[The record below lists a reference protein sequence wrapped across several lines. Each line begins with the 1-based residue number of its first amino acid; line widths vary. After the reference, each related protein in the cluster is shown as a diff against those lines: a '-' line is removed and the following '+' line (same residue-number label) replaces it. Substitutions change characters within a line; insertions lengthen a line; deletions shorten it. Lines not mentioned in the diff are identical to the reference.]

1 MTTDNISKILTAA
14 GKVDKFSSVTA
25 FNSWKQNVHRLL
37 KFYPIPKDQQLD
49 LLYLLVN
56 GEILEK
62 VTRAQCSTVD
72 SFWVT
77 LENSYGQALNNDD
90 SDNLFNLIVPPKSV
104 TTMTGYITHFD
115 EYIRRFDNDIFSE
128 QAQIRLFLFPLN
140 PIIADAV
147 RTQQLKSVEQ
157 VKRLAISNATMVGDK
172 IFRSLTNFNST
183 AFFNSANNNITN
195 NKNTALATNKNKC
208 SYCQKLGHLISECR
222 KRKSDLMWKNQ
233 RNKQYRKT
241 RRTGRYDNKGA
252 RKGFI
257 DITDESK
264 N

>member
-72 SFWVT
+72 NFWVT
-77 LENSYGQALNNDD
+77 LENSYGQSLHNDD

-128 QAQIRLFLFPLN
+128 KAQIRLFLFPLN

-172 IFRSLTNFNST
+172 IFRTEANFRST
-183 AFFNSANNNITN
+183 VFANTN
-195 NKNTALATNKNKC
+195 NKETKDKDNIPTDDKNKC
-208 SYCQKLGHLISECR
+208 LYCQ
-222 KRKSDLMWKNQ
+222 N
-233 RNKQYRKT
+233 
-241 RRTGRYDNKGA
+241 
-252 RKGFI
+252 
-257 DITDESK
+257 
-264 N
+264 

>member
-37 KFYPIPKDQQLD
+37 KFYPVPEDQTLD
-49 LLYLLVN
+49 LLYLLVS

-62 VTRAQCSTVD
+62 VTRAQCTTVD
-72 SFWVT
+72 NFWTT
-77 LENSYGQALNNDD
+77 LENSYGQALNTDD
-90 SDNLFNLIVPPKSV
+90 SDNLFNLIVPPTSV
-104 TTMTGYITHFD
+104 TTMTGYIAHFD

-128 QAQIRLFLFPLN
+128 KAQIRLFLFPLN

-172 IFRSLTNFNST
+172 IFRPISNFSSTVFSNNTNKTSNDKDTPSLVV
-183 AFFNSANNNITN
+183 N
-195 NKNTALATNKNKC
+195 NKCL
-208 SYCQKLGHLISECR
+208 YCQKLGHSISACR
-222 KRKSDLMWKNQ
+222 KRKNDLIWKNQ
-233 RNKQYRKT
+233 KGRRFYKTKSNK
-241 RRTGRYDNKGA
+241 RYEGKGA

-257 DITDESK
+257 DITDETK